1 MSFLTFEDRGTSE
14 SGKTRRWTVKSGQ
27 GGDLLG
33 WIEWKAIW
41 RRYVFTTTG
50 ASFDATCLQE
60 IALFLA
66 RETDLLGGKDL

>member
-14 SGKTRRWTVKSGQ
+14 SGKTKRWVVKSVQ
-27 GGDLLG
+27 GSGLLG
-33 WIEWKAIW
+33 WIEYKATW

-50 ASFDATCLQE
+50 ATFDATCLQE

-66 RETDLLGGKDL
+66 RESKL

>member
-1 MSFLTFEDRGTSE
+1 MAFITFDPRGTSE
-14 SGKTRRWTVKSGQ
+14 SGKTKRWAVNSIQ

-33 WIEWKAIW
+33 WIDYKPQW

-50 ASFDATCLQE
+50 ATFDATCLQE

-66 RETDLLGGKDL
+66 RESKR